1 MFTYLLT
8 YLLNVHRKHKA
19 YQGRNLL
26 LRFLS
31 PLKRA
36 DEELDAVGGG
46 CGSGQVGVTKPT
58 AAACSKLGP

>member
-36 DEELDAVGGG
+36 DEELDAVGGAVEVVK
-46 CGSGQVGVTKPT
+46 SG
-58 AAACSKLGP
+58 